1 MIQVPTYPL
10 HVSEL
15 MLVMSAASL
24 ETPFKHLAGLYMFR
38 GLCHQHTVQG
48 PDRSIGD
55 LFWTTPIRTSL
66 KSAQLLAPKNL
77 ADKMMLGTGSV
88 TVTVL
93 VNTGAESSE

>member
-48 PDRSIGD
+48 PDRSIGGHAYKGHQ
-55 LFWTTPIRTSL
+55 LYAI
-66 KSAQLLAPKNL
+66 KSI
-77 ADKMMLGTGSV
+77 S
-88 TVTVL
+88 
-93 VNTGAESSE
+93 